1 MEDHLPAIAKERF
14 NNSFE
19 NTLGVKFLEYS
30 KGRCKV
36 ELTVIPDFLNMGGSL
51 HGGVISSLLDV
62 ALSGAVTSDFMDSA
76 DSVVTLQMNV
86 NFLRAAFE
94 GDTLIAYGEVVK
106 KGSTIYYVEGGIQNQ
121 KGKLIARASGD
132 WFVKKST

>member
-1 MEDHLPAIAKERF
+1 MEERSPDLAKDRF
-14 NNSFE
+14 KSSFE
-19 NTLGVKFLEYS
+19 DTLGVKFLEYS

-36 ELTVIPDFLNMGGSL
+36 ELGVSADFLNIGGSL
-51 HGGVISSLLDV
+51 HGGVINALLDI
-62 ALSGAVTSDFMDSA
+62 ALSGAVTSDFVDSPY
-76 DSVVTLQMNV
+76 SVVTLQMNV

-94 GDTLIAYGEVVK
+94 GETLIAYGEVIK